1 MPLGDVGKQFGGFWS
16 ALPTAKKM
24 ALAVLVISAAVG
36 FVLLMSWSGSVQFQP
51 LVSNLTPEEAGEVLA
66 YLKSQQI
73 PYQISGGGGAISV
86 PAERYAECRLDLAS
100 QGLPQGG
107 GVGFEV
113 FDNAKIGM
121 TEFVQNVNYQRALQ
135 GELAR
140 TISRISE
147 VESARVHIVLP
158 ERSLFLE
165 TEQPAT
171 ASVVLKFR
179 RGQWLAEDQ
188 VQGIVHLVSS
198 SVARL
203 KPENVTVVDHNGKLL
218 AGQGGGTS
226 LQRLSSN
233 QLEYQETMERG
244 LENRIKTMLDKALG
258 HDKAVVRISCDI
270 DFRQQ
275 EMTEEQF
282 YPDNRVVRSEQV
294 LSEKSGQPATA
305 PLGVPG
311 LRSNIEPG
319 EQSDA
324 GAGRSEFEKQD
335 RTVNYEIG
343 RRTSHIVEPAAKL
356 QRVSAAVIVDGSYQP
371 LEKGEAV
378 EWKYVPRSEAEMQQL
393 ESLVK
398 RAINFDEQRGDRVEV
413 VNIPFETKKLLGAE
427 QAPPQTGWL
436 DRVRSAAGS
445 MKYVFLGLFLLLLFI
460 FVVRPIVRWLTES
473 VAGDGQLLGQLP
485 KTVGEIESEYG
496 KAGYREELDR
506 LLTNDSDAAVNVMQ
520 DWIKESS

>member
-1 MPLGDVGKQFGGFWS
+1 MPLGDVAKQFGGFWS
-16 ALPTAKKM
+16 ALPTVKKLV
-24 ALAVLVISAAVG
+24 LAMLVIGAAVG
-36 FVLLMSWSGSVQFQP
+36 FTLLMTWSGSVRFRP
-51 LVSNLTPEEAGEVLA
+51 LVSNLPPDEAGEVLA
-66 YLKSQQI
+66 FLKNQQI
-73 PYQISGGGGAISV
+73 PYEISAAGDTISV
-86 PAERYAECRLDLAS
+86 PVERYAECRLDLAS
-100 QGLPQGG
+100 RGLPQGG

-140 TISRISE
+140 TIGRISE

-158 ERSLFLE
+158 EQSLFLE
-165 TEQPAT
+165 TQQPAT
-171 ASVVLKFR
+171 ASVVLKVR
-179 RGQWLAEDQ
+179 RGQWLSEDQ
-188 VQGIVHLVSS
+188 VRGIVHLVSS

-203 KPENVTVVDHNGKLL
+203 KPENVTVVDQNGKLL
-218 AGQGGGTS
+218 AGQDGGTPM
-226 LQRLSSN
+226 QQLSSN
-233 QLEYQETMERG
+233 QLEYQETMERS
-244 LENRIKTMLDKALG
+244 LENRVKSMLDKALG

-282 YPDNRVVRSEQV
+282 YPENRVVRSEQV
-294 LSEKSGQPATA
+294 LSEKSGQPTTA

-311 LRSNIEPG
+311 LRTNIEPG
-319 EQSDA
+319 DEQNRDTE
-324 GAGRSEFEKQD
+324 RSEFEKQD

-371 LEKGEAV
+371 MEKGEAV
-378 EWKYVPRSEAEMQQL
+378 GWKYVPRSESEMHQL

-413 VNIPFETKKLLGAE
+413 VNIPFETQKLLGAE
-427 QAPPQTGWL
+427 QAPPQAGWL
-436 DRVRSAAGS
+436 DQVRPMAGFI
-445 MKYVFLGLFLLLLFI
+445 KYALLALFLLLLFF

-473 VAGDGQLLGQLP
+473 VAGDGQLLTQLP
-485 KTVGEIESEYG
+485 KTVGEIESESG
-496 KAGYREELDR
+496 NAGYRQELDR
-506 LLTNDSDAAVNVMQ
+506 LLTSNSDAAANVMQ